1 MAKRK
6 GPRNY
11 GFYEKFSYY
20 LPGVA
25 DMFILLALLLLGT
38 LLGSLLTIP
47 FVALLGH
54 EASSQYA
61 TFISYPLMFIPP
73 MIYASIKSRNASMV
87 VKGLKLDSSHF
98 SPLGG
103 TVCAIL
109 VMLGTLA
116 LGMASDPL
124 TNLLPQMPAWLEDAL
139 KGLTS
144 SDNMLIN
151 FLLVS
156 LFAPFFEEW
165 LCRGIILRGL
175 LGNHL
180 KPIWA
185 IVISAAFFAFIHLN
199 PWQALPAFLLG
210 CLFGYVY
217 YKTGSLQLTML
228 MHFTN
233 NTFALVLANIDAF
246 KDADKLSDVIGGQLY
261 WILVAASTLL
271 VVLIVRAFRRIP
283 LEKTEGNFDPVK
295 PLFEE

>member
-1 MAKRK
+1 MANRK

-87 VKGLKLDSSHF
+87 AKGLKLDSSHF

-124 TNLLPQMPAWLEDAL
+124 TNLLPQMPAWLEDTL

-144 SDNMLIN
+144 SDNFLIN

-233 NTFALVLANIDAF
+233 NTFALVMANIDAF
-246 KDADKLSDVIGGQLY
+246 KDADKLSDVIGGQPY

>member
-144 SDNMLIN
+144 SDNILIN

-156 LFAPFFEEW
+156 LFAPFFEER

-271 VVLIVRAFRRIP
+271 VVLIVRAFHRIP

>member
-25 DMFILLALLLLGT
+25 DMFILLALLLLGA

-144 SDNMLIN
+144 SDNLLIN

>member
-25 DMFILLALLLLGT
+25 DMFILLALLLLGA

>member
-1 MAKRK
+1 MQKRQ

-11 GFYEKFSYY
+11 GFYEKFSWYV
-20 LPGVA
+20 PGVA
-25 DMFILLALLLLGT
+25 DMFILLAWLLVGT
-38 LLGSLLTIP
+38 LLGSLLTLP
-47 FVALLGH
+47 FLAILGRDAGS
-54 EASSQYA
+54 EYA
-61 TFISYPLMFIPP
+61 MLISYPLMFIPP
-73 MIYASIKSRNASMV
+73 MIYASVKSRNNSMACR
-87 VKGLKLDSSHF
+87 GLKLDSSHF

-103 TVCAIL
+103 ALCAIL

-124 TNLLPQMPAWLEDAL
+124 ANLLPQMPAWLEDTL
-139 KGLTS
+139 KSLTTG
-144 SDNMLIN
+144 DNMFLN

-156 LFAPFFEEW
+156 MFAPFFEEW
-165 LCRGIILRGL
+165 LCRGMILRGL
-175 LGNHL
+175 LGNRV
-180 KPIWA
+180 KPVWA

-233 NTFALVLANIDAF
+233 NTFALVMANLDAF
-246 KDADKLSDVIGGQLY
+246 KDADKLSDVTGPQAY
-261 WILVAASTLL
+261 WILVAASALLL
-271 VVLIVRAFRRIP
+271 VLVVRAFRRIP
-283 LEKTEGNFDPVK
+283 MERPEGNMDPVK